1 MEKRKTIAA
10 VLGED
15 IIKLLISIKM
25 YDSLLEGKLLCSK
38 CQKKLDENN
47 LTVVVP
53 KAKNQF
59 EFICNEPSCFES
71 FVEIGRNK

>member
-15 IIKLLISIKM
+15 IIRLLTSIKM

-38 CQKKLDENN
+38 CHKKLEEHN
-47 LTVVVP
+47 LTVVIP

-59 EFICNEPSCFES
+59 EFICNDPCCFGS
-71 FVEIGRNK
+71 FVESGASK